1 MRTVL
6 IATALIATP
15 LITLAGSAVAE
26 TADFYKGK
34 TIQMVVGSDP
44 GGGYDIYA
52 RLLSRHIVRHIPG
65 NPTIVVQNMPG
76 AASLKATNYIYNVA
90 PQDGTVI
97 LAPNRTP
104 PFVQIL
110 GQPGPQFEARKI
122 NWLGSLNNE
131 VGVLEVWHTAPVK
144 TVDDARATPII
155 LGVTAPGSDSEVF
168 PTLMNNTMGTKF
180 KIVRGYPGAGAIDL
194 AIQRGEVQ
202 GQSDSFTSM
211 AQRTPDWRDK
221 FTVLAQISFTKHP
234 AMPDIPLVTDFLK
247 PEYLAP
253 GVTLDEAKTFWDLML
268 TQKVM
273 GRPYAVGPGVPEDRV
288 QILRTA
294 FHATV
299 ADAQFKADAEKS
311 RNEILA
317 VDGEEIQAMI
327 AKVAAA
333 PPAVIAKLNDAIKY
347 KGETGQAR
355 GGEVGETKSESKPAR

>member
-1 MRTVL
+1 MRAVV
-6 IATALIATP
+6 IACALLVPLAT
-15 LITLAGSAVAE
+15 SVVAQPV
-26 TADFYKGK
+26 ADFYKGK
-34 TIQMVVGSDP
+34 TIQMIVGSDP
-44 GGGYDIYA
+44 GGGYDVYA
-52 RLLSRHIVRHIPG
+52 RLLSRHITRFVPG
-65 NPTIVVQNMPG
+65 NPGIVVQNMPG
-76 AASLKATNYIYNVA
+76 AGSIKATNYVYNVA

-131 VGVLEVWHTAPVK
+131 VGVLEVWHTVPVK
-144 TVDDARATPII
+144 TIDDARATPVI
-155 LGVTAPGSDSEVF
+155 LGVTAPGTDSEVY
-168 PTLMNNTMGTKF
+168 PTLANNTIGTKF

-194 AIQRGEVQ
+194 ATQRGEVQ

-221 FTVLAQISFTKHP
+221 FTVLAQLSLTRHP
-234 AMPDIPLVTDFLK
+234 SMPDIPLITDFLK
-247 PEYLAP
+247 PEYIVP
-253 GVTLDEAKTFWDLML
+253 GMTVDEARTLWDLML

-273 GRPYAVGPGVPEDRV
+273 GRPYAVGPGVPADRL
-288 QILRTA
+288 QALRAA

-299 ADAQFKADAEKS
+299 MDEQFRAEAEKS
-311 RNEILA
+311 RTEILA

-347 KGETGQAR
+347 KGEAGQA
-355 GGEVGETKSESKPAR
+355 KSEPKAADR